1 MLMGVCNPML
11 CPFRVLQAAKANR
24 NKSKAAGPPSTA
36 ADPSGT
42 VGGTVKINRKRKA
55 KGANPLSMM
64 KKKKGKPGQGGID

>member
-1 MLMGVCNPML
+1 MGVCNPML